1 MYIHTRTHTRL
12 QFRQI
17 IFYNFVTA
25 RKLFA
30 GANDLQTKLQTTCKQ
45 LDRVPS
51 PQARECH
58 GCACVRTDRDLR
70 RFLFAL
76 VYLYRL
82 QKKSA

>member
-30 GANDLQTKLQTTCKQ
+30 GANNLQTTCKQ
-45 LDRVPS
+45 LANNLTACRPHKRGSATGARARV
-51 PQARECH
+51 
-58 GCACVRTDRDLR
+58 T
-70 RFLFAL
+70 
-76 VYLYRL
+76 
-82 QKKSA
+82 

>member
-30 GANDLQTKLQTTCKQ
+30 GANNLQTTCKQ
-45 LDRVPS
+45 L
-51 PQARECH
+51 ANN
-58 GCACVRTDRDLR
+58 
-70 RFLFAL
+70 
-76 VYLYRL
+76 L
-82 QKKSA
+82 QTT